1 MKVTVIDYGLSNLL
15 SVRHAFAHFGAET
28 LLTSDPADVLA
39 AEKLVLPGVGAFKD
53 GMDGLAR
60 LGLIEPIRQ
69 KAAAGT
75 PLLGICLGMQMLF
88 DESEEFGLH
97 KGLGLI
103 PGRVVKI
110 PDTDVDGH
118 PQKVPHISWDPLY
131 PGGGR
136 TDFSGTALAAL
147 KPGEECYFIHSYE
160 AKPVRDEDRLA
171 DTVYGG
177 REMEICG
184 GEAATTNNRMELT
197 AVIEGFKALKR
208 PCDVTLYTDSKYVAD
223 AITKGWAEGWKRKGW
238 KKSDG
243 KPALNSDLWDELLTL
258 ISKHSLNIVWL
269 KGHAGHP
276 ENERCDELAT
286 TAADD
291 TQGKGLLVDE
301 GFTEA
306 DL

>member
-131 PGGGR
+131 PGGGAR
-136 TDFSGTALAAL
+136 CHIFLSLLQLCSFSSFFTEIIPAGRALPL
-147 KPGEECYFIHSYE
+147 K
-160 AKPVRDEDRLA
+160 
-171 DTVYGG
+171 
-177 REMEICG
+177 
-184 GEAATTNNRMELT
+184 
-197 AVIEGFKALKR
+197 KALVY
-208 PCDVTLYTDSKYVAD
+208 C
-223 AITKGWAEGWKRKGW
+223 
-238 KKSDG
+238 
-243 KPALNSDLWDELLTL
+243 
-258 ISKHSLNIVWL
+258 
-269 KGHAGHP
+269 
-276 ENERCDELAT
+276 
-286 TAADD
+286 
-291 TQGKGLLVDE
+291 
-301 GFTEA
+301 
-306 DL
+306 

>member
-118 PQKVPHISWDPLY
+118 PQRCRTSAGIRSTPAPGARIFRHGAGRAQVRRGVLFY
-131 PGGGR
+131 PQLRGQ
-136 TDFSGTALAAL
+136 A
-147 KPGEECYFIHSYE
+147 
-160 AKPVRDEDRLA
+160 
-171 DTVYGG
+171 
-177 REMEICG
+177 
-184 GEAATTNNRMELT
+184 
-197 AVIEGFKALKR
+197 R
-208 PCDVTLYTDSKYVAD
+208 P
-223 AITKGWAEGWKRKGW
+223 R
-238 KKSDG
+238 
-243 KPALNSDLWDELLTL
+243 
-258 ISKHSLNIVWL
+258 
-269 KGHAGHP
+269 
-276 ENERCDELAT
+276 
-286 TAADD
+286 
-291 TQGKGLLVDE
+291 
-301 GFTEA
+301 
-306 DL
+306 

>member
-118 PQKVPHISWDPLY
+118 PQKVPHISWDRSTPAAGARIFPARRWPRSSPARSAILSTAMR
-131 PGGGR
+131 PSPSVMR
-136 TDFSGTALAAL
+136 TAWPTPSTAGARSA
-147 KPGEECYFIHSYE
+147 P
-160 AKPVRDEDRLA
+160 P
-171 DTVYGG
+171 
-177 REMEICG
+177 
-184 GEAATTNNRMELT
+184 
-197 AVIEGFKALKR
+197 
-208 PCDVTLYTDSKYVAD
+208 
-223 AITKGWAEGWKRKGW
+223 
-238 KKSDG
+238 
-243 KPALNSDLWDELLTL
+243 PA
-258 ISKHSLNIVWL
+258 
-269 KGHAGHP
+269 
-276 ENERCDELAT
+276 
-286 TAADD
+286 TAASSVASSTRKNPGRSD
-291 TQGKGLLVDE
+291 
-301 GFTEA
+301 
-306 DL
+306 

>member
-103 PGRVVKI
+103 PGRGK
-110 PDTDVDGH
+110 
-118 PQKVPHISWDPLY
+118 DPRH
-131 PGGGR
+131 GR
-136 TDFSGTALAAL
+136 
-147 KPGEECYFIHSYE
+147 
-160 AKPVRDEDRLA
+160 
-171 DTVYGG
+171 G
-177 REMEICG
+177 R
-184 GEAATTNNRMELT
+184 
-197 AVIEGFKALKR
+197 
-208 PCDVTLYTDSKYVAD
+208 PS
-223 AITKGWAEGWKRKGW
+223 AEGAAHQLG
-238 KKSDG
+238 
-243 KPALNSDLWDELLTL
+243 PALPRRRA
-258 ISKHSLNIVWL
+258 H
-269 KGHAGHP
+269 GFFRHGAGRAQARRGVLFYP
-276 ENERCDELAT
+276 QL
-286 TAADD
+286 
-291 TQGKGLLVDE
+291 
-301 GFTEA
+301 
-306 DL
+306 